1 MERGIFL
8 LVHLNLPQ
16 KQKSVA
22 RDTVARKRVVL
33 YAKMMLG

>member
-1 MERGIFL
+1 MSL

-16 KQKSVA
+16 KPKRVA
-22 RDTVARKRVVL
+22 RDTAARKRVVL